1 MVHNGDVTSDAP
13 LLTLSVSLLGTE
25 PEIWRRLEV
34 DGSMPLP
41 RFHEVLQ
48 SAMGWTN
55 SHLHSFAD
63 RNPFDARRGTLAIV
77 ARNWFDADSLDEGLE
92 GFDEAEETVAGAL
105 GYGDGKLW
113 YEYDFGDSWM
123 HVITE
128 LSRRPRTAED
138 PEARVLDGERRA
150 PLEDCGGIGGWADL
164 LEIWAHR
171 GTIDAPRGPVAD
183 DDEEGE
189 RAFKLAWI
197 EGMTAFGEDFDP
209 AHFEVGTAN
218 VDLGLW
224 QPGSPD
230 TVAGR
235 HRAGRWLGDLDDWG
249 RHDFGRA
256 LHRAGIDPFG
266 ERLPAGLPTAG
277 ARVVAPYQWLIRT
290 CEDTGGLA
298 LTPNGNLTEAG
309 VATVLDGLGWRDHD
323 SVWRGGKRE
332 NTARIVTLL
341 RESAQGAGLVRKTGR
356 TLAAT
361 VAGRQLA
368 DQPAE
373 LWQRLADR
381 VLPGRLAQ
389 DRVDV
394 GMLDL
399 LVTVVDPEAPQD
411 DLLKAIARGM
421 DMLGYAGPGGGPLEH
436 FRFIRYVEQLYAT
449 RTVLETT
456 VTEGGAGRSLHR
468 DWESPERRALRL
480 DFARAALQA

>member
-1 MVHNGDVTSDAP
+1 MTSDAP
-13 LLTLSVSLLGTE
+13 LLTLSVSLIGTE

-63 RNPFDARRGTLAIV
+63 RNPFEARRGTLAIV

-113 YEYDFGDSWM
+113 YEYDFGDRWM

-128 LSRRPRTAED
+128 LSRRPRSAGD
-138 PEARVLDGERRA
+138 PEARVLGGLRRA
-150 PLEDCGGIGGWADL
+150 PLEDCGGIGGWAEVL
-164 LEIWAHR
+164 RVWADRHDIR
-171 GTIDAPRGPVAD
+171 TRAALDGKDEDVDGP
-183 DDEEGE
+183 
-189 RAFKLAWI
+189 AFRLAWI

-209 AHFEVGTAN
+209 EDFDVDTAN
-218 VDLGLW
+218 VDLRLW
-224 QPGSPD
+224 HPGTPGAV
-230 TVAGR
+230 VAT
-235 HRAGRWLGDLDDWG
+235 HRAGRWIADLDDWG

-266 ERLPAGLPTAG
+266 QRLPAGLPTAG
-277 ARVVAPYQWLIRT
+277 AGVVAPYQWLIRT
-290 CEDTGGLA
+290 CQEQEGLS

-309 VATVLDGLGWRDHD
+309 VARVLDELGWRDHD
-323 SVWRGGKRE
+323 TVWRGGKRE
-332 NTARIVTLL
+332 NTARIVAML
-341 RESAQGAGLVRKTGR
+341 RESALGAGLVRK
-356 TLAAT
+356 
-361 VAGRQLA
+361 AGRILVATAAGRKEA
-368 DQPAE
+368 DRPGA

-456 VTEGGAGRSLHR
+456 VTEGGAGHALHR
-468 DWESPERRALRL
+468 GWGSPERRALRL